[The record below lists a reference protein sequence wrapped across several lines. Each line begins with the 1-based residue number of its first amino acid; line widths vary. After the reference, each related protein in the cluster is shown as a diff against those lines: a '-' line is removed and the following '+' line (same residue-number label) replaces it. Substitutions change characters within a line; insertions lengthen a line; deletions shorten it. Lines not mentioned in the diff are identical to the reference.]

1 MTNTDVQHDV
11 IVIGAGIA
19 GLVAANRAAQLGKR
33 VVVLE
38 KSKDER
44 YLCNS
49 RYTYGTFHINFT
61 DVGADEDVLVGRIE
75 ACSGGFAREDLAR
88 KDLARAVARDGRRL
102 MQWLKSEGIELVDLG
117 GYQTNVLSPPWR
129 QGFGLTWRGYAG
141 DVALE
146 RLEANLR
153 QRQGRLLRGMRARA
167 LKLVSGGIEIE
178 TDAAPGAVNST
189 VESSVRLIA
198 PSVVIADG
206 GFPAG
211 LDLIRAHI
219 CAAPEK
225 LLARNGG
232 TATGDGLRMA
242 QAIGAASTGLDMFYG
257 HLHSRDAMRTDRLWP
272 RPYADEI
279 AAAGIVIDADG
290 GRFADEGL
298 GGIHLSNAVAR
309 LADPLGA
316 TIIFDQAIWDGP
328 PGRGHAQPP
337 NPLLPEAG
345 GTLHRAGTIAE
356 LAGLIGVAPQ
366 RLEDLVRAYNAAI
379 DAGTLHLLS
388 PPRRSSDRYKAWPI
402 RIAPF
407 YALPICAAITTTMGG
422 IVVDGNGAVL
432 DRNDTPVPGLFAA
445 GSTVGGLDGGP
456 NAGYVGGLIKATIA
470 LRAAEAIAA
479 S

>member
-1 MTNTDVQHDV
+1 MAKTDVQHDM

-38 KSKDER
+38 KGREEK

-61 DVGADEDVLVGRIE
+61 DVGADEDALFGRIE
-75 ACSGGFAREDLAR
+75 ACSEGFAR
-88 KDLARAVARDGRRL
+88 KDLARAVAKDGRRL
-102 MQWLKSEGIELVDLG
+102 MQWLRSEGVDLVDLG
-117 GYQTNVLSPPWR
+117 GYQTNVLAQPWR
-129 QGFGLTWRGYAG
+129 KGFGLTWRGYAG
-141 DVALE
+141 DVALA
-146 RLEANLR
+146 RLEQNLR
-153 QRQGRLLRGMRARA
+153 QRQGRILRGTRACA
-167 LKLVSGGIEIE
+167 LTLAAGAIEV
-178 TDAAPGAVNST
+178 AADEAAGAAKFN
-189 VESSVRLIA
+189 A
-198 PSVVIADG
+198 ASVVIADG
-206 GFPAG
+206 GFQASF
-211 LDLIRAHI
+211 DLIRAHI
-219 CAAPEK
+219 ASAPEK

-242 QAIGAASTGLDMFYG
+242 QAVGAASTGLDMFYG
-257 HLHSRDAMRTDRLWP
+257 HLHSRDAMNTERLWP

-290 GRFADEGL
+290 RRFADEGL
-298 GGIHLSNAVAR
+298 GGIYLSNAVAH
-309 LADPLGA
+309 LPDPLGA
-316 TIIFDQAIWDGP
+316 TIVFDQAVWDGP

-345 GTLHRAGTIAE
+345 GTLHRAATIAE
-356 LAGLIGVAPQ
+356 LAAPIGIAPQ
-366 RLEDLVRAYNAAI
+366 RLEELVRAYNAAV

-388 PPRRSSDRYKAWPI
+388 PPRRSDRYRAWPV
-402 RIAPF
+402 RSAPF
-407 YALPICAAITTTMGG
+407 YALPICAAITNTMGG

-432 DRNDTPVPGLFAA
+432 DRSDTPLPGLFAA
-445 GSTVGGLDGGP
+445 GSTIGGLDGGP

-470 LRAAEAIAA
+470 LRAAEAIEA

>member
-1 MTNTDVQHDV
+1 MGQPDVQHDV

-38 KSKDER
+38 KSADER

-61 DVGADEDVLVGRIE
+61 DVGADEDVLFGKIE
-75 ACSGGFAREDLAR
+75 ACSEGSAR
-88 KDLARAVARDGRRL
+88 KDLARAIAKDGRRL
-102 MQWLKSEGIELVDLG
+102 MQWLKSEGIDLVDLG
-117 GYQTNVLSPPWR
+117 GYQTNVLAPPWR
-129 QGFGLTWRGYAG
+129 KGFGLTWRGYAG
-141 DVALE
+141 DVALA
-146 RLEANLR
+146 RLEQNLR
-153 QRQGRLLRGMRARA
+153 QRQGRILRGMRACA
-167 LKLVSGGIEIE
+167 LKLDAGAIEVE
-178 TDAAPGAVNST
+178 ADAGAGAGAANFSAPA
-189 VESSVRLIA
+189 
-198 PSVVIADG
+198 VVIADG
-206 GFPAG
+206 GFQSG
-211 LDLIRAHI
+211 FDLIRAHI

-232 TATGDGLRMA
+232 SATGDGLRMA
-242 QAIGAASTGLDMFYG
+242 QAVGAATTGLDMFYG

-298 GGIHLSNAVAR
+298 GGIYLSNAVAR
-309 LADPLGA
+309 LPDPLGA
-316 TIIFDQAIWDGP
+316 TIIFDQPIWDGA

-337 NPLLPEAG
+337 NPLLTEAG

-366 RLEDLVRAYNAAI
+366 RLEEIVRAYNAAI
-379 DAGTLHLLS
+379 DAGTLKALS
-388 PPRRSSDRYKAWPI
+388 PPRRSERYRAWPI
-402 RIAPF
+402 ATAPF
-407 YALPICAAITTTMGG
+407 YAMPICAAITNTMGG

-432 DRNDTPVPGLFAA
+432 DRSDTPVPGLFAA

>member
-1 MTNTDVQHDV
+1 MAETDMQHDV

-38 KSKDER
+38 KSTDER

-49 RYTYGTFHINFT
+49 RYTYGTFHIGFT
-61 DVGADEDVLVGRIE
+61 DVGADEDVLVGKIA
-75 ACSGGFAREDLAR
+75 ACSDGFARR
-88 KDLARAVARDGRRL
+88 DLARAIARDGRRL
-102 MQWLKSEGIELVDLG
+102 MRWLKSEGIDLVDLG
-117 GYQTNVLSPPWR
+117 GYQTNVLAPPWR
-129 QGFGLTWRGYAG
+129 EGFGLNWRGYAG
-141 DVALE
+141 DVALA
-146 RLEANLR
+146 RLEQNLR
-153 QRQGRLLRGMRARA
+153 QRQGRILRGMRARA
-167 LKLVSGGIEIE
+167 LQLTAGAIAVE
-178 TDAAPGAVNST
+178 TDAAAGAANLGANFSA
-189 VESSVRLIA
+189 S
-198 PSVVIADG
+198 SVVIADG
-206 GFPAG
+206 GFQASF
-211 LDLIRAHI
+211 DLIRAHI

-225 LLARNGG
+225 LLARNGDS
-232 TATGDGLRMA
+232 ATGDGLRMA
-242 QAIGAASTGLDMFYG
+242 QAVGAASTGLDVFYG
-257 HLHSRDAMRTDRLWP
+257 HLHSRDAMRSTRLWP

-290 GRFADEGL
+290 SRFADEGL
-298 GGIHLSNAVAR
+298 GGIYVSNAVAR
-309 LADPLGA
+309 LNDPLGA
-316 TIIFDQAIWDGP
+316 TIVFDQAIWDGP

-337 NPLLPEAG
+337 NPLLEEAG

-356 LAGLIGVAPQ
+356 LAGLIGIAPQ
-366 RLEDLVRAYNAAI
+366 RLEDVVRAYNTAI
-379 DAGTLHLLS
+379 DDGTLHLLS
-388 PPRRSSDRYKAWPI
+388 PPRRSDRYPAWPI
-402 RIAPF
+402 RTAPF
-407 YALPICAAITTTMGG
+407 YALPICAAITNTMGG

>member
-1 MTNTDVQHDV
+1 MTKTDVQHDV

-33 VVVLE
+33 VIVLE
-38 KSKDER
+38 KSREDK

-61 DVGADEDVLVGRIE
+61 DVGADEEVLFGKIE
-75 ACSGGFAREDLAR
+75 ACSEGFAR

-102 MQWLKSEGIELVDLG
+102 MQWLKSEGVDLVDLG
-117 GYQTNVLSPPWR
+117 GYQTNVLAPPWR

-141 DVALE
+141 DVALA
-146 RLEANLR
+146 RLEENLR
-153 QRQGRLLRGMRARA
+153 QRQGRILRGMRARA
-167 LKLVSGGIEIE
+167 LKPATGAIGVE
-178 TDAAPGAVNST
+178 TDGAEGAVK
-189 VESSVRLIA
+189 LIA

-206 GFPAG
+206 GFPAD
-211 LDLIRAHI
+211 LDMIRAHI
-219 CAAPEK
+219 SAAPEK

-242 QAIGAASTGLDMFYG
+242 QAVGAASTGLGLFYG
-257 HLHSRDAMRTDRLWP
+257 HLHSRDAMQSTRLWP
-272 RPYADEI
+272 RPYVDEI
-279 AAAGIVIDADG
+279 AAASIVIDADG
-290 GRFADEGL
+290 RRFADEGL
-298 GGIHLSNAVAR
+298 GGIYLSNAMAR
-309 LADPLGA
+309 LPDPLGA
-316 TIIFDQAIWDGP
+316 TIVFDQPIWDGP

-337 NPLLPEAG
+337 NPLIEEAG
-345 GTLHRAGTIAE
+345 GTLHRASTLAE
-356 LAGLIGVAPQ
+356 LARLIGIAPR
-366 RLEDLVRAYNAAI
+366 RLEDVVHAYNAAI

-388 PPRRSSDRYKAWPI
+388 PPRRSDRYRAWPI
-402 RIAPF
+402 STAPF
-407 YALPICAAITTTMGG
+407 YALPICAAITNTMGG

-432 DRNDTPVPGLFAA
+432 DRTDTPVPGLFAA

-479 S
+479 A